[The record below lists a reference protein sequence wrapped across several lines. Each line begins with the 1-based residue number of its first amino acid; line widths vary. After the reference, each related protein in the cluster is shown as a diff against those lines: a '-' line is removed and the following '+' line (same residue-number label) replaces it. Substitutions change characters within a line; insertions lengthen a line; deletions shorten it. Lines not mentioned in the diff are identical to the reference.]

1 MSKQNEVVPAFLLG
15 LASANHAHGQRTL
28 CATTR
33 RPTLEVSMSNSE
45 YAPPSGSAFPPVLD
59 ACCGTKAF
67 WFDKA
72 DSRAVF
78 HDKRDEECP
87 IKPDAGHPA
96 RNLIVRPDVVGDF
109 TDLQF
114 PSDTFALV
122 VFDPPHASFG
132 NSSVMAKTYGTLGG
146 VDWRDMLRR
155 GFAECFRVLRPEGVL
170 VFKWSSHHIPLADV
184 LALTAERPLF
194 GNRKPHMS
202 KTHWVLYMK
211 PNSAMDRSRSPN
223 TSIEA
228 PTVCNP

>member
-1 MSKQNEVVPAFLLG
+1 MSADNE
-15 LASANHAHGQRTL
+15 T
-28 CATTR
+28 
-33 RPTLEVSMSNSE
+33 
-45 YAPPSGSAFPPVLD
+45 YKPVLD
-59 ACCGTKAF
+59 VCCGTKAF

-78 HDKRDEECP
+78 HDKRYEDCP

-114 PSDTFALV
+114 KSDTFALV

-155 GFAECFRVLRPEGVL
+155 GFAECFRVLRPEGTL
-170 VFKWSSHHIPLADV
+170 IFKWCEWEIPVREV
-184 LALTAERPLF
+184 LALTTEKPLF
-194 GNRKPHMS
+194 GHISGRRAQ
-202 KTHWVLYMK
+202 THWIAFLK
-211 PNSAMDRSRSPN
+211 PNAPIERSARSADALRRV
-223 TSIEA
+223 
-228 PTVCNP
+228 VCNPET